1 MLNGVDA
8 IVFTGGIG
16 EHSDLMRRL
25 VMEDMEYLGVDFD
38 FEANKGRGDGVRV
51 ISKPDSKVKVLILPT
66 NEELSIARETQAL
79 ANNQNTSFLRRKA
92 HFARKCL
99 KSAKTSKNT
108 FKNQR
113 NFEKAFDISLFIL
126 YNQNAV

>member
-1 MLNGVDA
+1 MDA

-38 FEANKGRGDGVRV
+38 FEANKKHEDGVRV

-66 NEELSIARETQAL
+66 NEELSIARETKAL
-79 ANNQNTSFLRRKA
+79 AL
-92 HFARKCL
+92 
-99 KSAKTSKNT
+99 
-108 FKNQR
+108 
-113 NFEKAFDISLFIL
+113 
-126 YNQNAV
+126 